1 MEPRAGSVAEAA
13 QWLLRAG
20 LADLRFNFDN
30 SYLALAADLYTE
42 LAPIAVAS
50 PELVLFNEPLAR
62 ELELEFDAADFS
74 GNSALL
80 SGNQLPEGARPFA
93 QAYAGH
99 QFGHFTM
106 LGDGRALV
114 LGEHVLADGARFDV
128 QFKGSG
134 RTPYSRQGDGRAA
147 LGPMLREYL
156 ISEAMH
162 ALRVPTTRSLAVVK
176 TGELIFRQEAL
187 AGAILTRIAASH
199 IRVGTFAYAAALSKP
214 ELLRALVDYTLQRHY
229 PELRKA
235 DNTALALL
243 RVVAE
248 KQASLVVD
256 WLRVGFIHGVMNTD
270 NVALS
275 GETIDY
281 GPCAFLDSYDPKT
294 VFSSIDHRGRYCF
307 GNQPAIAQWNLARFA
322 ESLLP
327 ALHQDKDRA
336 LELAREIVDGFA
348 ELFQGQY
355 LAMMRA
361 KLGLASAR
369 AEDQEL
375 VDDFLH
381 LLQKHKADY
390 TNSFLSLAATE
401 LLPPFD
407 NCQLQNWR
415 QRWQQRVASD
425 DGGLAEAKRI
435 MRANNP
441 LVVPR
446 NHMVERALAA
456 AVAGDMRDYQGLLA
470 ALQSPYQ
477 AHAEHHHYQ
486 QPAPASFSGYQTFCG
501 T

>member
-1 MEPRAGSVAEAA
+1 M
-13 QWLLRAG
+13 
-20 LADLRFNFDN
+20 RFNFDN
-30 SYLALAADLYTE
+30 SYLDLATDLYSE
-42 LAPIAVAS
+42 LAPTAVAK
-50 PELVLFNEPLAR
+50 PEIVLFNEPLAR
-62 ELELEFDAADFS
+62 DLGLEFDTGDLS
-74 GNSALL
+74 GIAALL
-80 SGNQLPEGARPFA
+80 SGNSLPTGARPFA

-114 LGEHVLADGARFDV
+114 LGEHVLAGGARVDV

-147 LGPMLREYL
+147 LCPMLREYL

-162 ALRVPTTRSLAVVK
+162 ALQVPTTRSLAVVK
-176 TGELIFRQEAL
+176 TGELVFRQEAL

-214 ELLRALVDYTLQRHY
+214 DLLRALVDYTLQRHY
-229 PELRKA
+229 PELREA
-235 DNTALALL
+235 DNAALALL

-248 KQASLVVD
+248 RQASLVVD

-281 GPCAFLDSYDPKT
+281 GPCAFMDGYDPKT

-327 ALHQDKDRA
+327 VLHQDKDRA
-336 LELAREIVDGFA
+336 LELAREVVDGFG
-348 ELFQGQY
+348 ELFQERH

-361 KLGLASAR
+361 KLGLANAR
-369 AEDQEL
+369 AEDKDL
-375 VDDFLH
+375 VDDFLR
-381 LLQKHKADY
+381 LLQRHKADY
-390 TNSFLSLAATE
+390 TNSFLSLSTPE
-401 LLPPFD
+401 LQPPFD
-407 NCQLQNWR
+407 NCELQNWR
-415 QRWQQRVASD
+415 QRWQECVVSD
-425 DGGLAEAKRI
+425 AGGMAAAKRI
-435 MRANNP
+435 MQANNP
-441 LVVPR
+441 LVIPR

-456 AVAGDMRDYQGLLA
+456 ASAGDMRDYQSLLA

-477 AHAEHHHYQ
+477 AHAEHRHYQ
-486 QPAPASFSGYQTFCG
+486 QPAPASAGRYQTFCG

>member
-1 MEPRAGSVAEAA
+1 M
-13 QWLLRAG
+13 
-20 LADLRFNFDN
+20 RFNLDN
-30 SYLALAADLYTE
+30 SYLGLATDLYSE
-42 LAPIAVAS
+42 LAPTTVAK
-50 PELVLFNEPLAR
+50 PELVLFNEPLAK

-80 SGNQLPEGARPFA
+80 SGNQLPASARPFA

-114 LGEHVLADGARFDV
+114 LGEHVLASGARFDV

-162 ALRVPTTRSLAVVK
+162 ALKVPTTRSLAVVK
-176 TGELIFRQEAL
+176 TGELVFRQEAL

-214 ELLRALVDYTLQRHY
+214 DLLRALVGYTLQRHY
-229 PELRKA
+229 PELQEA
-235 DNTALALL
+235 DNGALALL

-248 KQASLVVD
+248 RQVSLVVN

-281 GPCAFLDSYDPKT
+281 GPCAFLDSYDPQT

-327 ALHQDKDRA
+327 VLHQDKERA
-336 LELAREIVDGFA
+336 LELAREVVDGFG
-348 ELFQGQY
+348 ELFQERY

-369 AEDQEL
+369 AEDKDL
-375 VDDFLH
+375 VEDFLR
-381 LLQKHKADY
+381 LLQRHNADY
-390 TNSFLSLAATE
+390 TNSFQALSAPE
-401 LLPPFD
+401 LQPPFD
-407 NCQLQNWR
+407 NCELQNWQ
-415 QRWQQRVASD
+415 QRWRQRVASEA
-425 DGGLAEAKRI
+425 GGMTAAKR
-435 MRANNP
+435 MMQANNP
-441 LVVPR
+441 LVIPR

-456 AVAGDMRDYQGLLA
+456 ASAGDMRDYGILLA
-470 ALQSPYQ
+470 VLQSPYQ
-477 AHAEHHHYQ
+477 ARAGHHHYQ

>member
-1 MEPRAGSVAEAA
+1 MAA
-13 QWLLRAG
+13 
-20 LADLRFNFDN
+20 LRFNFDN
-30 SYLALAADLYTE
+30 SYLSLAADLYTE
-42 LAPIAVAS
+42 LAPTAVAS
-50 PELVLFNEPLAR
+50 PELVLFNEPLAQ
-62 ELELEFDAADFS
+62 ELELEFDAADFM
-74 GNSALL
+74 GNSSLL
-80 SGNQLPEGARPFA
+80 SGNQLPAGARPFA

-114 LGEHVLADGARFDV
+114 LGEHVLTSGARFDV

-162 ALRVPTTRSLAVVK
+162 ALQVPTTRSLAVVQ
-176 TGELIFRQEAL
+176 TGELVFRQEAL

-214 ELLRALVDYTLQRHY
+214 DLLRALVDYTLQRHY
-229 PELRKA
+229 PELREA
-235 DNTALALL
+235 ENGALALL

-281 GPCAFLDSYDPKT
+281 GPCAFMDSYDPQT
-294 VFSSIDHRGRYCF
+294 VFSSIDRRGRYCF

-322 ESLLP
+322 ESLLTV
-327 ALHQDKDRA
+327 LHQDKERA
-336 LELAREIVDGFA
+336 LELAREVVDGLD
-348 ELFQGQY
+348 ELFQSQY

-369 AEDQEL
+369 AEDKDL
-375 VDDFLH
+375 VEDFLR
-381 LLQKHKADY
+381 LLQRHKADY
-390 TNSFLSLAATE
+390 TNSFLSLSAPE
-401 LLPPFD
+401 LQPPFD
-407 NCQLQNWR
+407 NCELQNWR
-415 QRWQQRVASD
+415 QRWRQRVASD
-425 DGGLAEAKRI
+425 ASGMAAAKRV
-435 MRANNP
+435 MQANNP
-441 LVVPR
+441 LVIPR
-446 NHMVERALAA
+446 NHMVERALDSAIN
-456 AVAGDMRDYQGLLA
+456 GDMRDYQNLLA
-470 ALQSPYQ
+470 ALQSPYR
-477 AHAEHHHYQ
+477 ARADHHHYQ